1 VKKRKGFTM
10 VELMVVI
17 IIMAILG
24 LAVIPS
30 LMGSSD
36 KAKYSRAWSDLT
48 AISNAFT
55 AFYGRVGNLPKVSVG
70 ENGDW
75 TLQVGTGSEWTN
87 AGITDA
93 TKAKDLL
100 QSFLGK
106 PLDKIKDPWGASY
119 AIVDGWTPATGKG
132 HIVVY
137 VDPGTTTGA
146 DADFGGDITVSAR
159 KDPYNGDR
167 PMAKLIINIPD

>member
-55 AFYGRVGNLPKVSVG
+55 AFYGRVGNLPDVAIKDG
-70 ENGDW
+70 TW
-75 TLQVGTGSEWTN
+75 TLTPGEGSEWTN
-87 AGITDA
+87 AGITTPA
-93 TKAKDLL
+93 LAKDLL

-106 PLDKIKDPWGASY
+106 PIDKIKDPWGASY

-167 PMAKLIINIPD
+167 PMAKLIINVPE